1 MYILINNLIYLMRKL
16 KGLKDLQTDFVDI
29 INHLDDKI
37 QLDLVNIKKEYQ
49 NNITEEKIKLLIAVC
64 NGEGLDFN
72 KIKGKYLKTKELL
85 QTNFDT
91 PVEENSIIEEDLLDK
106 LVFEG
111 KEYYYEQKEKGIVY
125 DIDSKPVGIYNEGK
139 IMFV

>member
-1 MYILINNLIYLMRKL
+1 MRKL
-16 KGLKDLQTDFVDI
+16 KGLKNLQTDFVDI

-37 QLDLVNIKKEYQ
+37 QSDLLDIKKEYQ

-72 KIKGKYLKTKELL
+72 KIKVKYLKAKELL

-106 LVFEG
+106 IIFEG

-125 DIDSKPVGIYNEGK
+125 DIDSKPVGIYAEGK
-139 IMFV
+139 IIFV

>member
-1 MYILINNLIYLMRKL
+1 MRKL
-16 KGLKDLQTDFVDI
+16 KGLKDLQINFVDI

-37 QLDLVNIKKEYQ
+37 QTDLSNIKKEYQ
-49 NNITEEKIKLLIAVC
+49 NNITEEKIRLLIAVC

-91 PVEENSIIEEDLLDK
+91 PIEENNNIEEDLLDK
-106 LVFEG
+106 LVIDG

-125 DIDSKPVGIYNEGK
+125 DIDSKPVGFYADGK
-139 IMFV
+139 IIFV

>member
-1 MYILINNLIYLMRKL
+1 MRKL

-37 QLDLVNIKKEYQ
+37 QSDLLDIKKEYQ

-72 KIKGKYLKTKELL
+72 KIKVKYLKAKELL

-91 PVEENSIIEEDLLDK
+91 PVEKDSIIEEDLLDK
-106 LVFEG
+106 IIFEG

-125 DIDSKPVGIYNEGK
+125 DIESKPVGIYAEGK
-139 IMFV
+139 IIFV

>member
-1 MYILINNLIYLMRKL
+1 MRKL

-37 QLDLVNIKKEYQ
+37 QSDLLDIKKEYQ

-72 KIKGKYLKTKELL
+72 KIKVKYLKAKELL

-91 PVEENSIIEEDLLDK
+91 PVEENSIIE
-106 LVFEG
+106 
-111 KEYYYEQKEKGIVY
+111 
-125 DIDSKPVGIYNEGK
+125 
-139 IMFV
+139 

>member
-1 MYILINNLIYLMRKL
+1 MQIKNCVGFILKFWFNSYKKCIFLNF
-16 KGLKDLQTDFVDI
+16 DL
-29 INHLDDKI
+29 LD
-37 QLDLVNIKKEYQ
+37 IKKEYQ

-72 KIKGKYLKTKELL
+72 KIKVKYLKAKELL

-106 LVFEG
+106 IIFEG

-125 DIDSKPVGIYNEGK
+125 DIDSKPVGIYAEGK
-139 IMFV
+139 IIFV

>member
-1 MYILINNLIYLMRKL
+1 MRKL

-37 QLDLVNIKKEYQ
+37 QSDLLDIKKEYQ

-72 KIKGKYLKTKELL
+72 KIKVKYLKAKELL

-106 LVFEG
+106 IIFEG

>member
-1 MYILINNLIYLMRKL
+1 MRKL

-37 QLDLVNIKKEYQ
+37 QSDLLDIKKEYQ

-72 KIKGKYLKTKELL
+72 KIKVKYLKAKELL

-106 LVFEG
+106 IIFEG

-125 DIDSKPVGIYNEGK
+125 DIDSKPVGIYAEGQ
-139 IMFV
+139 IIFV

>member
-1 MYILINNLIYLMRKL
+1 MRKL
-16 KGLKDLQTDFVDI
+16 NGLKDLQTDFVDI

-37 QLDLVNIKKEYQ
+37 QSDLLDIKKEYQ

-72 KIKGKYLKTKELL
+72 KIKVKYLKAKELL

-106 LVFEG
+106 IIFEG

-125 DIDSKPVGIYNEGK
+125 DIESKPVGIYAEGK
-139 IMFV
+139 IIFV

>member
-1 MYILINNLIYLMRKL
+1 MRKL

-37 QLDLVNIKKEYQ
+37 QSDLLDIKKEYQ

-72 KIKGKYLKTKELL
+72 KIKVKYLKAKELL

-91 PVEENSIIEEDLLDK
+91 PVEKDSIIEEDLLDK
-106 LVFEG
+106 IIFEG

-125 DIDSKPVGIYNEGK
+125 DIDSKPVGIYAEGQ
-139 IMFV
+139 IIFV

>member
-1 MYILINNLIYLMRKL
+1 MRKL

-37 QLDLVNIKKEYQ
+37 QSDLLDIKKEYQ

-72 KIKGKYLKTKELL
+72 KIKVKYLKAKELL

-106 LVFEG
+106 IIFEG

-125 DIDSKPVGIYNEGK
+125 DIDSKPVGIYAEGK
-139 IMFV
+139 IIFV

>member
-1 MYILINNLIYLMRKL
+1 MKKL

-37 QLDLVNIKKEYQ
+37 QSDLLDIKKEYQ

-72 KIKGKYLKTKELL
+72 KIKVKYLKAKELL

-106 LVFEG
+106 IIFEG

-125 DIDSKPVGIYNEGK
+125 DIDSKPVGIYAEGK
-139 IMFV
+139 IIFV

>member
-1 MYILINNLIYLMRKL
+1 MKKL
-16 KGLKDLQTDFVDI
+16 KGLKDLQTNFVDI

-37 QLDLVNIKKEYQ
+37 QSDLLDIKKEYQ

-72 KIKGKYLKTKELL
+72 KIKVKYLKAKELL

-106 LVFEG
+106 IIFEG

-125 DIDSKPVGIYNEGK
+125 DIDSKPVGIYAEGK
-139 IMFV
+139 IIFV

>member
-1 MYILINNLIYLMRKL
+1 MRKL

-37 QLDLVNIKKEYQ
+37 QSDLLDIKKEYQ

-72 KIKGKYLKTKELL
+72 KIKVKYLKAKELL

-91 PVEENSIIEEDLLDK
+91 PVEKDSIIEEDLLDK
-106 LVFEG
+106 IIFEG
-111 KEYYYEQKEKGIVY
+111 KEYYYEQKDKGIVY
-125 DIDSKPVGIYNEGK
+125 DIDSKPVGIYTEGK
-139 IMFV
+139 IIFV